1 MKRGP
6 SYCINVLKESLD
18 LIDYLIPP
26 PQKWGPQIL
35 AGSISMDY
43 FQAYIYSSAIDN
55 LSLLHCA

>member
-6 SYCINVLKESLD
+6 SYCINVFQESLD

-26 PQKWGPQIL
+26 PKKGPEIL